1 MAEELSYRQTII
13 EAIESDLQMV
23 ANRQFDLESDRA
35 INLQKVQVLEKERDE
50 TLEEE
55 NRLKTK
61 IK

>member
-13 EAIESDLQMV
+13 EAIENDLQMV

>member
-35 INLQKVQVLEKERDE
+35 INLQKVQVLEKERD
-50 TLEEE
+50 
-55 NRLKTK
+55 
-61 IK
+61 